1 LSLGPNGGFC
11 GEPAHTGLRVPTTS
25 PSVLIGENAHQVTF
39 DTLARSTDVLDGRDV
54 WGGVLDHAGAPV
66 KEWSPDGVAQVIDD
80 VSQVMLLYL
89 FSHLR
94 A

>member
-1 LSLGPNGGFC
+1 
-11 GEPAHTGLRVPTTS
+11 
-25 PSVLIGENAHQVTF
+25 
-39 DTLARSTDVLDGRDV
+39 LDGRDV